1 MVEAEDYH
9 SLQSKRKAI
18 SALLPYAVWR
28 ERDGQPEMLDVILH
42 AARASRMF
50 RFMWCHVDQFVS
62 TLFSEASPRAIAL
75 VSPYIPWDRLTD
87 RGDLVQ
93 WWAETAPAVPHTEE
107 IARSVV
113 DTLLHIASWDEL
125 VRHIPVNLWSW
136 LTERPSLPPI
146 CLGRS
151 VGTHRRVV
159 EVVRALKDIEVLNSY
174 LSVVWSEWDTLGSYG
189 FGEMCT
195 IIREDFG
202 GIGAG
207 HHREGLIQRLDHVL
221 EQLDRGVEYLNQ
233 WNHYLDE
240 HDIQEMKDQYGSL
253 RETLLETNIQVEA
266 NACTCYLM
274 IMLLRIPTQ
283 VNIES
288 RTAFTRVLPT
298 RVHNFASGIHHITHS
313 HPAYRF
319 ICTRL

>member
-1 MVEAEDYH
+1 MAEAEDYH

-93 WWAETAPAVPHTEE
+93 WWAETALAVPHTEE

-136 LTERPSLPPI
+136 LTKRPSLPPI

-159 EVVRALKDIEVLNSY
+159 EVVRALKDIEVLKSY
-174 LSVVWSEWDTLGSYG
+174 LLVVWSEWDTLGSYG

-240 HDIQEMKDQYGSL
+240 LDIQEMKDQYGSL
-253 RETLLETNIQVEA
+253 KEILLETNIRTEA
-266 NACTCYLM
+266 NACTSYPM
-274 IMLLRIPTQ
+274 IMFLRILTQ
-283 VNIES
+283 SDIES
-288 RTAFTRVLPT
+288 RTSFMTALPSL
-298 RVHNFASGIHHITHS
+298 VHNIVSGTRHS
-313 HPAYRF
+313 LPPRPF
-319 ICTRL
+319 ICT